1 MDWIHNY
8 QLFLFDFD
16 GLLVN
21 TEELHYQAYQQMCAN
36 RHITLPWDFQRY
48 CQAAHYDS
56 DGLRVQMYDACPELG
71 EQEPDWRVLYKEKQ
85 AIMQELLKSGKV
97 ALMPGAEP
105 LLLALQKHD
114 INRAVV
120 THSPSSLIN
129 ILKEKLPALQT
140 IPHWITRECYTHPK
154 PHPDCYLE
162 AIRLLAQPNDR
173 VIGFED
179 TPRGMIALLGSDAQ
193 PILVCQTEYPEIE
206 SFLAKG
212 VLRFQSLLELS
223 ANKATNKKS

>member
-21 TEELHYQAYQQMCAN
+21 TEELHYHAYQQMCAN
-36 RHITLPWDFQRY
+36 RHITLPWDFKRY

-71 EQEPDWRVLYKEKQ
+71 KQEPDWRVLYKEKQ
-85 AIMQELLKSGKV
+85 AIMQELLKSGK
-97 ALMPGAEP
+97 ASLMPGAEP
-105 LLLALQKHD
+105 LLLALQQHR

-120 THSPSSLIN
+120 THSPSPLIN
-129 ILKEKLPALQT
+129 ILREQLPILKT
-140 IPHWITRECYTHPK
+140 IPHWITRECYSQPK
-154 PHPDCYLE
+154 PHSDCYLE
-162 AIRLLAQPNDR
+162 AIRLLANPDDR
-173 VIGFED
+173 IIGFED
-179 TPRGMIALLGSDAQ
+179 TPRGMTALLGSTAQ

-206 SFLAKG
+206 TFLARG
-212 VLRFQSLLELS
+212 VLRFYSLLELS
-223 ANKATNKKS
+223 ANDAIKQG